1 MMRRVSWFVG
11 GVVAGAAGAGY
22 AKKKV
27 RAATAQLAPVNVVRS
42 AGARARNRSRV
53 MVDAMREGRAAMH
66 AKEDELKARRDAR
79 IETLDDR
86 VKRST
91 PSAFAAG
98 RPSCRCTAATHPTWR
113 ARRRWSACR

>member
-22 AKKKV
+22 AKRKV

-66 AKEDELKARRDAR
+66 AKEDEFKARRDAR

-86 VKRST
+86 LEPGDQLYVD
-91 PSAFAAG
+91 G
-98 RPSCRCTAATHPTWR
+98 RPVDSARVIVLK
-113 ARRRWSACR
+113 RRR